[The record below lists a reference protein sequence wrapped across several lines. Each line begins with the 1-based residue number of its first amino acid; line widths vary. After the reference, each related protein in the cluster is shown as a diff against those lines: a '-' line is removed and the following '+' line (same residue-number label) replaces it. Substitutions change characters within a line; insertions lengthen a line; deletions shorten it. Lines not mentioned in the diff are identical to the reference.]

1 MDSVCSPTFRPC
13 AACVRS
19 YFNGKLVLTLEP
31 TPTQN
36 AHVSRDKVAAF
47 KAWLAGDVPTEPMG

>member
-1 MDSVCSPTFRPC
+1 M
-13 AACVRS
+13 RS